1 LVRDNTPSKRKLR
14 CKPLFFLHRT
24 RRFRCHPVGWCA
36 FVVPRLVFDPNFAM
50 SLTRDDVYRI
60 AHLARIEINE
70 AQANATLA
78 QLNDIFAMI
87 EKMQRVNTEGIEPMS
102 HPLGGSQ
109 RLRDDAVTETDQ
121 RNDNLRN
128 APAQADGLFLVPKV
142 IE

>member
-1 LVRDNTPSKRKLR
+1 
-14 CKPLFFLHRT
+14 
-24 RRFRCHPVGWCA
+24 
-36 FVVPRLVFDPNFAM
+36 M

-70 AQANATLA
+70 TQANATLA

-87 EKMQRVNTEGIEPMS
+87 EKMQRVNTDGVEPMS

-109 RLRDDAVTETDQ
+109 RLREDVATETDQ
-121 RNDNLRN
+121 RELNMQN
-128 APAQADGLFLVPKV
+128 APAQMDGLFLVPRV